1 MLEIIVPP
9 VELWDPKA
17 RRFSKSK
24 EYKLQLEHSLISIS
38 KWESKWKKSF
48 LKDEDKT
55 PEETLDYIKCM
66 TLTQNVPPEAYLY
79 LTEENVKQIVA
90 YIRDSMTATWFSEDS
105 NRKFSR
111 EIITNEVIYDWM
123 IEFGVPF
130 ECQKWHLNRLI
141 TLIRVRAAKSK
152 KAKPMN
158 EQDTLSMYR
167 DINATRRKR
176 LNSKG

>member
-1 MLEIIVPP
+1 MLEIVIKP
-9 VELWDPKA
+9 VELWDPKE
-17 RRFSKSK
+17 RKFSKTK

-38 KWESKWKKSF
+38 KWEARWNKSF
-48 LKDEDKT
+48 LKEESKT
-55 PEETLDYIKCM
+55 AEETIDYIKCM

-79 LTEENVKQIVA
+79 LSEENLNQIVE
-90 YIRDSMTATWFSEDS
+90 YIKAPMTATWFSEDN
-105 NRKFSR
+105 NRKFNR

-141 TLIRVRAAKSK
+141 TLIRVRAAKNK
-152 KAKPMN
+152 KSKPMS
-158 EQDTLSMYR
+158 EKDTLSMYR
-167 DINATRRKR
+167 EINAARRKK

>member
-1 MLEIIVPP
+1 MLEIIIPP
-9 VELWDPKA
+9 AELWDPKE
-17 RRFSKSK
+17 RRFSKTK

-38 KWESKWKKSF
+38 KWESKWGKSF
-48 LKDEDKT
+48 IKEVDKT

-79 LTEENVKQIVA
+79 LTEENIDKIVK
-90 YIRDSMTATWFSEDS
+90 YIRAPMTATWFSEDS

-123 IEFGVPF
+123 IEFGIPF

-141 TLIRVRAAKSK
+141 TLIRVRAAKNK
-152 KAKPMN
+152 KTKPMN
-158 EQDTLSMYR
+158 ERDTLSLYR
-167 DINATRRKR
+167 EINAARRKK

>member
-1 MLEIIVPP
+1 MLEIVIPP
-9 VELWDPKA
+9 VELWDPKE
-17 RRFSKSK
+17 RKFSKSK

-38 KWESKWKKSF
+38 KWEARWNKSF
-48 LKDEDKT
+48 LKEENKT
-55 PEETLDYIKCM
+55 AEETLDYIKCM

-79 LTEENVKQIVA
+79 MTEENIDQIVE
-90 YIRDSMTATWFSEDS
+90 YIKAPMTATWFSEDN

-152 KAKPMN
+152 KSKPMS
-158 EQDTLSMYR
+158 EKDTLSMYR
-167 DINATRRKR
+167 EINAARRKK

>member
-9 VELWDPKA
+9 AELWDPKE
-17 RRFSKSK
+17 RRFSKTK

-38 KWESKWKKSF
+38 KWESKWKKPF

-79 LTEENVKQIVA
+79 MTKENINQIVD

-141 TLIRVRAAKSK
+141 TLIRVRAAKNK
-152 KAKPMN
+152 KSKPMS

-167 DINATRRKR
+167 DINAARRKR